1 MESVMV
7 ELKKATCQRIL
18 SFGLKSESY
27 DTIVNRLLDQI
38 VLLRELRSP
47 GLVSHPEYTIP

>member
-1 MESVMV
+1 MV

-18 SFGLKSESY
+18 SFGLKGESY
-27 DTIVNRLLDQI
+27 DTIINRLLDQI

-47 GLVSHPEYTIP
+47 DLVSRPVPPPAAL